1 MDIEISSD
9 IENLLVGRR
18 EVKCIFRDSY
28 GSFNRND
35 AIQALSK
42 KIKATNKKVFIV
54 SIDGESGSRDAKG
67 LFYIYDDE
75 NNAKK
80 DISDY
85 ILTRNKP
92 VTPKPEKSKI
102 PSKDIAEE
110 KAEPIQEG
118 DEKAST
124 EDTEKTSKE
133 ESESKPTTESS
144 EEPKDEPV
152 KSEEKTEAS
161 SEEPKE
167 QKKE

>member
-1 MDIEISSD
+1 MDIEINRD

-18 EVKCIFRDSY
+18 EVECIFRDSY
-28 GSFNRND
+28 GSFSRND

-42 KIKATNKKVFIV
+42 KIKTTDEKVFVV

-67 LFYIYDDE
+67 LFYIYDTD
-75 NNAKK
+75 NSAKK

-92 VTPKPEKSKI
+92 ATPKPEKSKT
-102 PSKDIAEE
+102 PSKDTAEE
-110 KAEPIQEG
+110 KAEPTQEG
-118 DEKAST
+118 DKKAST

>member
-42 KIKATNKKVFIV
+42 EIKTTDEKVFVV

-67 LFYIYDDE
+67 LFYIYDNDD
-75 NNAKK
+75 NAKK

-92 VTPKPEKSKI
+92 VTPKTEKSKT
-102 PSKDIAEE
+102 PSKNTGEE
-110 KAEPIQEG
+110 KAEPIQEV
-118 DEKAST
+118 DKTSST

-133 ESESKPTTESS
+133 ELESKSTTHSS
-144 EEPKDEPV
+144 EDTKDELVKPEE
-152 KSEEKTEAS
+152 KSETPSEATE
-161 SEEPKE
+161 E